1 MDYVPNSSA
10 FFDEFLG
17 TAILVIGLLAI
28 LDKRNM
34 GAPTGLA
41 PVALFILVVGI
52 GTGLGMQTGD
62 LSVLRLYSFP
72 PKLVSIL

>member
-1 MDYVPNSSA
+1 MDYVPDSSA

-17 TAILVIGLLAI
+17 TVVLVIGLLAI

-34 GAPTGLA
+34 GAPNGLA

-52 GTGLGMQTGD
+52 GAGLGMQTGE
-62 LSVLRLYSFP
+62 
-72 PKLVSIL
+72 

>member
-1 MDYVPNSSA
+1 MEYVPNSSA

-17 TAILVIGLLAI
+17 TVVLVIGLLAI
-28 LDKRNM
+28 LDKKNM
-34 GAPTGLA
+34 GAPNGLA

-62 LSVLRLYSFP
+62 LSVPRLYSCS
-72 PKLVSIL
+72 KLVSTL